1 MIWNLFTDRVEQL
14 DSKVI
19 TRSSLFLC
27 NMKLHLQCFKNTC
40 KMTPD
45 IQWFK
50 SVNCIFFLGWRS
62 EWISQKRIKNIK
74 PIFRSIQIFCIII
87 CTIVMIV
94 MHSDCTLIFC
104 NYHHS
109 LIQSLFCII
118 VKSYILLYSTQRQY
132 DINISDVI
140 IFMTLFMHCINEKL
154 FKMDSVH
161 KGENIFISTEI
172 FCIVICIIAK
182 HAFSPQFPFLVI

>member
-1 MIWNLFTDRVEQL
+1 
-14 DSKVI
+14 
-19 TRSSLFLC
+19 
-27 NMKLHLQCFKNTC
+27 
-40 KMTPD
+40 
-45 IQWFK
+45 
-50 SVNCIFFLGWRS
+50 
-62 EWISQKRIKNIK
+62 
-74 PIFRSIQIFCIII
+74 
-87 CTIVMIV
+87 MIV

-182 HAFSPQFPFLVI
+182 HAFSHNSHFWLYNSKKPCTSTTMNKCIKFIFLHYINEVAFKKCAMHKVTVQKKLIFREAFIYFA